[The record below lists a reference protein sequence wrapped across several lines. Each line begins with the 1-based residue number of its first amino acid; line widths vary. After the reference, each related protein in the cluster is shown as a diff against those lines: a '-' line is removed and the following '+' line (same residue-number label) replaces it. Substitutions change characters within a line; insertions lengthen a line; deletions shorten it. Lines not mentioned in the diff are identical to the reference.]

1 MKISPSILSADF
13 AHLARDVQIAEK
25 AGAQYLHIDIMDGH
39 FVPNLTFGPNVVAA
53 LRKDSQLVFDVHLM
67 IEHPEN
73 FVEDFAK
80 AGADIIM
87 VHQESTVH
95 LHGVLQQIK
104 KLGARAG
111 VVINP
116 GTPVVMIEPVL
127 SLVDQVLVMT
137 VNPGFGGQQFIPE
150 TVEKIVE
157 LKKLQKKLDLDFD
170 IEVDGGINEK
180 TAVTCQ
186 EAGANVFVAGSFI
199 FNSDNPTEKI
209 LALKEALA

>member
-13 AHLARDVQIAEK
+13 AHLARDVQIVEK

-80 AGADIIM
+80 AGANIIM

-157 LKKLQKKLDLDFD
+157 LKKLQKKLGLDFD

-199 FNSDNPTEKI
+199 FNSENPTEKI
-209 LALKEALA
+209 LTLKEALA